1 MGENGYCI
9 YLDFK
14 ILTPQNLT
22 TLCICGGLVP
32 EPPQIPKSEDAQIS
46 CIKWPRSMNTAC
58 FLHPWA
64 PECRSTTLQV
74 FTEKTNTNK
83 KNPLI
88 CGSVQFKA
96 MLFQGILRY
105 IRILGEE
112 KIEAEHTI
120 LSSGRMAINFHKSNL
135 DKFSK
140 NLEIQEV
147 FVSSRHSC

>member
-1 MGENGYCI
+1 
-9 YLDFK
+9 
-14 ILTPQNLT
+14 
-22 TLCICGGLVP
+22 
-32 EPPQIPKSEDAQIS
+32 
-46 CIKWPRSMNTAC
+46 
-58 FLHPWA
+58 
-64 PECRSTTLQV
+64 
-74 FTEKTNTNK
+74 
-83 KNPLI
+83 
-88 CGSVQFKA
+88 